1 MNLLLLLAQTTSAPV
16 NPTPPS
22 GTDMFL
28 RQILP
33 LVLVV
38 GVFWWFMSRGRSKE
52 RRKYEQMLGALKK
65 NDRVQTIG
73 GMLGTVVD
81 VRDNDVLV
89 KVDETN
95 NVKIRFN
102 RTAIKEVLQDAA
114 VESKS

>member
-22 GTDMFL
+22 GADMFL

-52 RRKYEQMLGALKK
+52 RQKYQQMLDALKK
-65 NDRVQTIG
+65 NDRVQPIG
-73 GMLGTVVD
+73 GVLGTVVD
-81 VRDNDVLV
+81 VRDNEVLV